1 MLRKAQKNFYFFCN
15 ISDPPIVY
23 RAERQKHASNE
34 RKIFMKKTISMMM
47 ALAAA
52 GTMAAPAMAVN
63 DEPMVIAPAPN
74 AQSQQVQMKIVVTG
88 KTMPVQTIS
97 VNGCTMAPVRAVCEA
112 LGFKVTW
119 NADRSININNGEMQS
134 DLRIGDNSY
143 VVYTAVEGMAGMSA
157 PFSLGCAPVIKNNTA
172 YVPIDLFVPLFGND
186 PATVKTGGDTITI
199 DQDAKTEDGD
209 SSQIPNPLTGHESL
223 AELAKAV
230 GFDIKAPTVPAGY
243 EADAYIDI
251 SGELAEVFYVK
262 GDDTLVYRASRG
274 EGDNS
279 GDYNNTY
286 SGKKTVDVNGVSVE
300 LRGNDKVNVATWSN
314 GGFAYSVSAK
324 QGISETEVAAVVS
337 STF

>member
-1 MLRKAQKNFYFFCN
+1 
-15 ISDPPIVY
+15 
-23 RAERQKHASNE
+23 
-34 RKIFMKKTISMMM
+34 MKKTISMMM
-47 ALAAA
+47 ALAVA

-74 AQSQQVQMKIVVTG
+74 AQSQQAQMKIVVKG

-97 VNGCTMAPVRAVCEA
+97 VNGCTMAPVRAIAEA

-157 PFSLGCAPVIKNNTA
+157 PFSLGSAPIIKNNTA

-186 PATVKTGGDTITI
+186 PATVKTSGDTITI
-199 DQDAKTEDGD
+199 NPDAKTEDDD
-209 SSQIPNPLTGHESL
+209 SSQIPNLLTAHDSL

-262 GDDTLVYRASRG
+262 GDDMLVYRVSRG

-279 GDYNNTY
+279 GDYNTY
-286 SGKKTVDVNGVSVE
+286 SNKKTVDVNGVSVE

-337 STF
+337 SAL

>member
-1 MLRKAQKNFYFFCN
+1 MLL
-15 ISDPPIVY
+15 
-23 RAERQKHASNE
+23 
-34 RKIFMKKTISMMM
+34 
-47 ALAAA
+47 ALAVA

-74 AQSQQVQMKIVVTG
+74 TQSQQAQMKIVVKG

-97 VNGCTMAPVRAVCEA
+97 VNGCTMAPVRAICEA

-157 PFSLGCAPVIKNNTA
+157 PFSLGSAPIIKNNTA

-186 PATVKTGGDTITI
+186 QATVKTSGDTITI
-199 DQDAKTEDGD
+199 NPDAKTEDGD
-209 SSQIPNPLTGHESL
+209 SSQIPNLLTAHDSL

-230 GFDIKAPTVPAGY
+230 GFDIKALTVPAGY

-262 GDDTLVYRASRG
+262 GDDTLVYRVSKG

-279 GDYNNTY
+279 GDYNTY
-286 SGKKTVDVNGVSVE
+286 SNKKTVDVNGVSVE

-324 QGISETEVAAVVS
+324 QRISETEVAAVVS

>member
-1 MLRKAQKNFYFFCN
+1 
-15 ISDPPIVY
+15 
-23 RAERQKHASNE
+23 
-34 RKIFMKKTISMMM
+34 MKKTISMLL
-47 ALAAA
+47 ALAVA

-74 AQSQQVQMKIVVTG
+74 TQSQQAQMKIVVKG

-97 VNGCTMAPVRAVCEA
+97 VNGCTMAPVRAIAEA

-119 NADRSININNGEMQS
+119 NADRSININNGKMQS

-157 PFSLGCAPVIKNNTA
+157 PFSLGSAPIIKNNTA

-186 PATVKTGGDTITI
+186 QATVKTSGDTITI
-199 DQDAKTEDGD
+199 NPDAKTEDGD
-209 SSQIPNPLTGHESL
+209 SSQIPNLLTAHDSL
-223 AELAKAV
+223 TELAKAV
-230 GFDIKAPTVPAGY
+230 GFDIKALTVPAGY

-262 GDDTLVYRASRG
+262 GDDTLVYRVSRG

-279 GDYNNTY
+279 GDYNTY
-286 SGKKTVDVNGVSVE
+286 SNKKTVDVNGVSVE

-324 QGISETEVAAVVS
+324 QRISETEVAAVVS
-337 STF
+337 SAF

>member
-1 MLRKAQKNFYFFCN
+1 
-15 ISDPPIVY
+15 
-23 RAERQKHASNE
+23 
-34 RKIFMKKTISMMM
+34 MKKTISMMM
-47 ALAAA
+47 ALAVA
-52 GTMAAPAMAVN
+52 GTMAAPAMVVN

-74 AQSQQVQMKIVVTG
+74 AQSQHAQMKIVVNG

-97 VNGCTMAPVRAVCEA
+97 VNGCTMAPVRAIAEA

-157 PFSLGCAPVIKNNTA
+157 PFSLGSAPIIKNNTT

-186 PATVKTGGDTITI
+186 PATVKTSGDTITI
-199 DQDAKTEDGD
+199 NPDAKTEDGD
-209 SSQIPNPLTGHESL
+209 SSQIPNLLTAHDSL

-262 GDDTLVYRASRG
+262 GDDMLVYRVSRG

-279 GDYNNTY
+279 GDYNTY
-286 SGKKTVDVNGVSVE
+286 SNKKTVDVNGVSVE

-337 STF
+337 SAF

>member
-1 MLRKAQKNFYFFCN
+1 
-15 ISDPPIVY
+15 
-23 RAERQKHASNE
+23 
-34 RKIFMKKTISMMM
+34 MKRTISMMM
-47 ALAAA
+47 ALAVA

-74 AQSQQVQMKIVVTG
+74 AQSQQAQMKIVVKG

-97 VNGCTMAPVRAVCEA
+97 VNGCTMAPVRAIAEA

-119 NADRSININNGEMQS
+119 NADRSITINNGEMQS

-157 PFSLGCAPVIKNNTA
+157 PFSLGSAPIIKNNTA

-186 PATVKTGGDTITI
+186 PATVKTSGDTITI
-199 DQDAKTEDGD
+199 NPDAKTEDDD
-209 SSQIPNPLTGHESL
+209 SSQIPNLLTAHDSL

-262 GDDTLVYRASRG
+262 GDDMLVSRVSRG

-279 GDYNNTY
+279 GDYNTY
-286 SGKKTVDVNGVSVE
+286 SNKKTVDVNGVSVE

-337 STF
+337 SAL

>member
-1 MLRKAQKNFYFFCN
+1 
-15 ISDPPIVY
+15 
-23 RAERQKHASNE
+23 
-34 RKIFMKKTISMMM
+34 MKKTISMMM
-47 ALAAA
+47 ALAVA
-52 GTMAAPAMAVN
+52 GTMAVPAMAVN

-74 AQSQQVQMKIVVTG
+74 AQSQQAQMKIVVKG

-97 VNGCTMAPVRAVCEA
+97 VNGCTMAPVRAIAEA

-157 PFSLGCAPVIKNNTA
+157 PFSLGSAPIIKNNTA

-186 PATVKTGGDTITI
+186 PATVKTSGDTITI
-199 DQDAKTEDGD
+199 NPDAKTEDDD
-209 SSQIPNPLTGHESL
+209 SSQIPNLLTAHDSL

-262 GDDTLVYRASRG
+262 GDDMLVYRVSRG

-279 GDYNNTY
+279 GDYNTY
-286 SGKKTVDVNGVSVE
+286 SNKKTVDVNGVSVE

-324 QGISETEVAAVVS
+324 QLISETEVAAVVS
-337 STF
+337 SAL

>member
-1 MLRKAQKNFYFFCN
+1 
-15 ISDPPIVY
+15 
-23 RAERQKHASNE
+23 
-34 RKIFMKKTISMMM
+34 MKKTISMMM
-47 ALAAA
+47 ALAVA

-74 AQSQQVQMKIVVTG
+74 AQSQQAQMKIVVKG

-97 VNGCTMAPVRAVCEA
+97 VNGCTMAPVRAICEA

-157 PFSLGCAPVIKNNTA
+157 PFSLGSAPVIKNNTA

-186 PATVKTGGDTITI
+186 PATVKTSGDTITI
-199 DQDAKTEDGD
+199 NPDAKTEDGD
-209 SSQIPNPLTGHESL
+209 SSQIPNLLTAHDSL

-262 GDDTLVYRASRG
+262 GDDTLVYRVSRG

-279 GDYNNTY
+279 GDYNTY
-286 SGKKTVDVNGVSVE
+286 SNKKTVDVNGVSVE
-300 LRGNDKVNVATWSN
+300 LRGKDKVNVATWSN

-337 STF
+337 SAF

>member
-15 ISDPPIVY
+15 IPDPPIVY
-23 RAERQKHASNE
+23 RAERQKHANNE
-34 RKIFMKKTISMMM
+34 RKISMKKTISMMM
-47 ALAAA
+47 ALAVA

-74 AQSQQVQMKIVVTG
+74 TQSQQAQMKIVIKGQT
-88 KTMPVQTIS
+88 TSLQTIS

-199 DQDAKTEDGD
+199 DPDAKTEDGD

-262 GDDTLVYRASRG
+262 GDDTLVYRVSRG

-279 GDYNNTY
+279 GDYNTY

-337 STF
+337 SAL

>member
-1 MLRKAQKNFYFFCN
+1 
-15 ISDPPIVY
+15 
-23 RAERQKHASNE
+23 
-34 RKIFMKKTISMMM
+34 MKKTISMLL
-47 ALAAA
+47 ALAVA

-74 AQSQQVQMKIVVTG
+74 TQSQQAQMKIVVKG

-97 VNGCTMAPVRAVCEA
+97 VNGCTMAPVRAIAEA

-157 PFSLGCAPVIKNNTA
+157 PFSLGSAPIIKNNTA

-186 PATVKTGGDTITI
+186 QATVKTSGDTITI
-199 DQDAKTEDGD
+199 NPDAKTEDGD
-209 SSQIPNPLTGHESL
+209 SSQIPNLLTAHDSL

-230 GFDIKAPTVPAGY
+230 GFDIKALTVPAGY

-262 GDDTLVYRASRG
+262 GDDTLVYRVSRG
-274 EGDNS
+274 EGDNF
-279 GDYNNTY
+279 GDYNTY
-286 SGKKTVDVNGVSVE
+286 SNKKTVDVNGVSVE

-324 QGISETEVAAVVS
+324 QRISETEVAAVVS

>member
-1 MLRKAQKNFYFFCN
+1 
-15 ISDPPIVY
+15 
-23 RAERQKHASNE
+23 
-34 RKIFMKKTISMMM
+34 MKKTISMLL
-47 ALAAA
+47 ALAVA

-74 AQSQQVQMKIVVTG
+74 TQSQQAQMKIVVKG

-97 VNGCTMAPVRAVCEA
+97 VNGCTMAPVRAIAEA

-119 NADRSININNGEMQS
+119 NADRSININNGKMQS

-143 VVYTAVEGMAGMSA
+143 VVYTAVEGMDGMSA
-157 PFSLGCAPVIKNNTA
+157 PFSLGSAPIIKNNTA

-186 PATVKTGGDTITI
+186 PATVKTSGDTITI
-199 DQDAKTEDGD
+199 NPDAKTEDGD
-209 SSQIPNPLTGHESL
+209 SSQIPNLLTAHDSL

-230 GFDIKAPTVPAGY
+230 GFDIKALTVPAGY

-262 GDDTLVYRASRG
+262 GDDTLVYRVSRG

-279 GDYNNTY
+279 GDYNTY
-286 SGKKTVDVNGVSVE
+286 SNKKTVDVNGVSVE

-324 QGISETEVAAVVS
+324 QRISETEVAAVVS
-337 STF
+337 SAF

>member
-1 MLRKAQKNFYFFCN
+1 
-15 ISDPPIVY
+15 
-23 RAERQKHASNE
+23 
-34 RKIFMKKTISMMM
+34 MKKTISMLL
-47 ALAAA
+47 ALAVA

-74 AQSQQVQMKIVVTG
+74 TQSQQAQMKIVVKG

-97 VNGCTMAPVRAVCEA
+97 VNGCTMAPVRAIAEA

-119 NADRSININNGEMQS
+119 NADRSININNGKMQS

-157 PFSLGCAPVIKNNTA
+157 PFSLGSAPIIKNNTA

-186 PATVKTGGDTITI
+186 PATVKTSGDTITI
-199 DQDAKTEDGD
+199 NPDAKTEDGD
-209 SSQIPNPLTGHESL
+209 SSQIPNLLTAHDSL

-230 GFDIKAPTVPAGY
+230 GFDIKALTVPAGY
-243 EADAYIDI
+243 KADAYIDI

-262 GDDTLVYRASRG
+262 GDDTLVYRVSRG

-279 GDYNNTY
+279 GDYNTY
-286 SGKKTVDVNGVSVE
+286 SNKKTVDVNGVSVE

>member
-1 MLRKAQKNFYFFCN
+1 
-15 ISDPPIVY
+15 
-23 RAERQKHASNE
+23 
-34 RKIFMKKTISMMM
+34 MKKTISMMM
-47 ALAAA
+47 ALAVA

-63 DEPMVIAPAPN
+63 DEPMVIAPVLN
-74 AQSQQVQMKIVVTG
+74 AQSQQTQMKIVVKG

-97 VNGCTMAPVRAVCEA
+97 VNGCTMAPVRAIAEA

-157 PFSLGCAPVIKNNTA
+157 PFSLGSAPIIKNNTA

-186 PATVKTGGDTITI
+186 PATVKTSGDTITI
-199 DQDAKTEDGD
+199 NPDAKTEDGD
-209 SSQIPNPLTGHESL
+209 SSQIPNLLTAHDSL

-243 EADAYIDI
+243 AAAAYIDI
-251 SGELAEVFYVK
+251 SGELAEVFYEN
-262 GDDTLVYRASRG
+262 GSDTLLYRVSKG

-279 GDYNNTY
+279 GNCNTY
-286 SGKKTVDVNGVSVE
+286 STKKTVDVNGVSVE

-314 GGFAYSVSAK
+314 GGFAYSVLSE
-324 QGISETEVAAVVS
+324 QGIAEADVIAAVNS
-337 STF
+337 AL

>member
-1 MLRKAQKNFYFFCN
+1 
-15 ISDPPIVY
+15 
-23 RAERQKHASNE
+23 
-34 RKIFMKKTISMMM
+34 MKKTISMLL
-47 ALAAA
+47 ALAVA

-74 AQSQQVQMKIVVTG
+74 TQSQQAQMKIVVKG

-97 VNGCTMAPVRAVCEA
+97 VNGCTMAPVRAIAEA

-119 NADRSININNGEMQS
+119 NADRSININNGKMQS

-157 PFSLGCAPVIKNNTA
+157 PFSLGSAPIIKNNTA

-186 PATVKTGGDTITI
+186 QATVKTSGDTITI
-199 DQDAKTEDGD
+199 NPDAKTEDGD
-209 SSQIPNPLTGHESL
+209 SSQIPNLLTAHDSL

-230 GFDIKAPTVPAGY
+230 GFDIKALTVPAGY

-262 GDDTLVYRASRG
+262 GDDTLVYRVSRG

-279 GDYNNTY
+279 GDYNTY
-286 SGKKTVDVNGVSVE
+286 SNKKTVDVNGVSVE

-324 QGISETEVAAVVS
+324 QGISETEVAAVVN

>member
-1 MLRKAQKNFYFFCN
+1 
-15 ISDPPIVY
+15 
-23 RAERQKHASNE
+23 
-34 RKIFMKKTISMMM
+34 MKKTISMMM
-47 ALAAA
+47 ALAVA

-74 AQSQQVQMKIVVTG
+74 TQSQQAQMKIVVKG

-97 VNGCTMAPVRAVCEA
+97 VNGCTMAPVRAIAEA

-119 NADRSININNGEMQS
+119 NADRSININNGKMQS

-157 PFSLGCAPVIKNNTA
+157 PFSLGSAPIIKNNTA

-186 PATVKTGGDTITI
+186 PATVKTSGDTITI
-199 DQDAKTEDGD
+199 DPDAKTEDGD
-209 SSQIPNPLTGHESL
+209 SSQIPNLLTAHDSL

-262 GDDTLVYRASRG
+262 GDDTLVYRVSRG

-279 GDYNNTY
+279 GDYNTY
-286 SGKKTVDVNGVSVE
+286 SNKKTVDVNGVSVE
-300 LRGNDKVNVATWSN
+300 LRSNDKVNVAVWSN
-314 GGFAYSVSAK
+314 GGFAHSVLSE
-324 QGISETEVAAVVS
+324 QGITEADVIAAVNSVR
-337 STF
+337 

>member
-1 MLRKAQKNFYFFCN
+1 
-15 ISDPPIVY
+15 
-23 RAERQKHASNE
+23 
-34 RKIFMKKTISMMM
+34 MKKTISMMM
-47 ALAAA
+47 ALAVA

-74 AQSQQVQMKIVVTG
+74 AQSQQAQMKIVVKG

-97 VNGCTMAPVRAVCEA
+97 VNGCTMAPVRAIAEA

-157 PFSLGCAPVIKNNTA
+157 PFSLGSAPVIKNNTA

-186 PATVKTGGDTITI
+186 PATVKTSGDTITI
-199 DQDAKTEDGD
+199 NPDAKTEDGD
-209 SSQIPNPLTGHESL
+209 SSQIPNPLTAHDSL

-262 GDDTLVYRASRG
+262 GDNTLVYRVSRG

-279 GDYNNTY
+279 GDYNTY
-286 SGKKTVDVNGVSVE
+286 SNKKTVDVNGVLVE
-300 LRGNDKVNVATWSN
+300 LRGNDKVNVAVWSN
-314 GGFAYSVSAK
+314 GGFAHSVLSE
-324 QGISETEVAAVVS
+324 QGIAEADVIAAVNS
-337 STF
+337 AL

>member
-1 MLRKAQKNFYFFCN
+1 
-15 ISDPPIVY
+15 
-23 RAERQKHASNE
+23 
-34 RKIFMKKTISMMM
+34 MKKTISMLL
-47 ALAAA
+47 ALAVA

-74 AQSQQVQMKIVVTG
+74 TQSQQAQMKIVVKG

-97 VNGCTMAPVRAVCEA
+97 VNGCTMAPVRAIAKA

-157 PFSLGCAPVIKNNTA
+157 PFSLGSAPIIKNNTA

-186 PATVKTGGDTITI
+186 QATVKTSGDTITI
-199 DQDAKTEDGD
+199 NPDAKTEDGD
-209 SSQIPNPLTGHESL
+209 SSQIPNLLTAHDSL

-230 GFDIKAPTVPAGY
+230 GFDIKALTVPAGY

-262 GDDTLVYRASRG
+262 GDDTLVYRVSKG

-279 GDYNNTY
+279 GDYNTY
-286 SGKKTVDVNGVSVE
+286 SNKKTVDVNGVSVE

-324 QGISETEVAAVVS
+324 QRISETEVAAVVS

>member
-1 MLRKAQKNFYFFCN
+1 
-15 ISDPPIVY
+15 
-23 RAERQKHASNE
+23 
-34 RKIFMKKTISMMM
+34 MKKTISMLL
-47 ALAAA
+47 ALAVA

-74 AQSQQVQMKIVVTG
+74 TQSQQAQMKIVVKG

-97 VNGCTMAPVRAVCEA
+97 VNGCTMAPVRAICEA

-157 PFSLGCAPVIKNNTA
+157 PFSLGSAPIIKNNTA

-186 PATVKTGGDTITI
+186 QATVKTSGDTITI
-199 DQDAKTEDGD
+199 NPDAKTEDGD
-209 SSQIPNPLTGHESL
+209 SSQIPNLLTAHDSL
-223 AELAKAV
+223 TELAKAV

-262 GDDTLVYRASRG
+262 GDDTLVYRVSKG
-274 EGDNS
+274 EGDNF
-279 GDYNNTY
+279 GDYNTY
-286 SGKKTVDVNGVSVE
+286 SNKKTVDVNGVSVE

>member
-1 MLRKAQKNFYFFCN
+1 
-15 ISDPPIVY
+15 
-23 RAERQKHASNE
+23 
-34 RKIFMKKTISMMM
+34 MKKTISMMM
-47 ALAAA
+47 ALAVA

-74 AQSQQVQMKIVVTG
+74 AQSQQAQMKIVVKG

-97 VNGCTMAPVRAVCEA
+97 VNGCTMAPVRAIAEA

-157 PFSLGCAPVIKNNTA
+157 PFSLGSAPIIKNNTA

-186 PATVKTGGDTITI
+186 PATVKTSGDTITI
-199 DQDAKTEDGD
+199 NPDAKTEDGD
-209 SSQIPNPLTGHESL
+209 SSQIPNLMTAHDSL

-262 GDDTLVYRASRG
+262 GDDMLVYRVSRG

-279 GDYNNTY
+279 GDYNTY
-286 SGKKTVDVNGVSVE
+286 SNKKTVDVNGVSVE

-337 STF
+337 SAL

>member
-1 MLRKAQKNFYFFCN
+1 
-15 ISDPPIVY
+15 
-23 RAERQKHASNE
+23 
-34 RKIFMKKTISMMM
+34 MKKTISMLL
-47 ALAAA
+47 ALAVA

-74 AQSQQVQMKIVVTG
+74 TQSQQAQMKIVVKG

-97 VNGCTMAPVRAVCEA
+97 VNGCTMAPVRAIAEA

-119 NADRSININNGEMQS
+119 NADRSININNGKMQS

-157 PFSLGCAPVIKNNTA
+157 PFSLGSAPIIKNNTA

-186 PATVKTGGDTITI
+186 PATVKTSGDTITI
-199 DQDAKTEDGD
+199 NPDAKTEDGD
-209 SSQIPNPLTGHESL
+209 SSQIPNLLTAHDSL

-230 GFDIKAPTVPAGY
+230 GFDIKALTVPAGY

-262 GDDTLVYRASRG
+262 GDDTLVYRVSKG

-279 GDYNNTY
+279 GDYNTY
-286 SGKKTVDVNGVSVE
+286 SNKKTVDVNGVSVE

-324 QGISETEVAAVVS
+324 QRISETEVAAVVS

>member
-1 MLRKAQKNFYFFCN
+1 
-15 ISDPPIVY
+15 
-23 RAERQKHASNE
+23 
-34 RKIFMKKTISMMM
+34 MKKTISMLL
-47 ALAAA
+47 ALAVA

-74 AQSQQVQMKIVVTG
+74 TQSQQAQMKIVVKG

-97 VNGCTMAPVRAVCEA
+97 VNDCTMAPVRAIAEA

-119 NADRSININNGEMQS
+119 NADRSININNGKMQS

-157 PFSLGCAPVIKNNTA
+157 PFSLGSAPIIKNNTA

-186 PATVKTGGDTITI
+186 QATVKTSGDTITI
-199 DQDAKTEDGD
+199 NPDAKTEDGD
-209 SSQIPNPLTGHESL
+209 SSQIPNLLTAHDSL

-230 GFDIKAPTVPAGY
+230 GFDIKALTVPAGY

-262 GDDTLVYRASRG
+262 GDDTLVYRVSKG

-279 GDYNNTY
+279 GDYNTY
-286 SGKKTVDVNGVSVE
+286 SNKKTVDVNGVSVE

>member
-1 MLRKAQKNFYFFCN
+1 
-15 ISDPPIVY
+15 
-23 RAERQKHASNE
+23 
-34 RKIFMKKTISMMM
+34 MMM
-47 ALAAA
+47 ALAVA

-74 AQSQQVQMKIVVTG
+74 AQSQQAQMKIVVKG

-97 VNGCTMAPVRAVCEA
+97 VNGCTMAPVRAIAEA

-157 PFSLGCAPVIKNNTA
+157 PFSLGSAPIIKNNTA

-186 PATVKTGGDTITI
+186 PATVKTSGDTITI
-199 DQDAKTEDGD
+199 NPDAKTEDDD
-209 SSQIPNPLTGHESL
+209 SSQIPNLLTAHDSL

-262 GDDTLVYRASRG
+262 GDDMLVYRVSRG

-279 GDYNNTY
+279 GDYNTY
-286 SGKKTVDVNGVSVE
+286 SNKKTVDMNGVSVE

-337 STF
+337 SAL

>member
-1 MLRKAQKNFYFFCN
+1 MLRKAQKKFLKRLQHFTVLDCIN
-15 ISDPPIVY
+15 S
-23 RAERQKHASNE
+23 ERQKHASNE

-47 ALAAA
+47 ALAVA
-52 GTMAAPAMAVN
+52 GTIAAPAMAVN

-74 AQSQQVQMKIVVTG
+74 TQSQQAQMKIVIRGQT
-88 KTMPVQTIS
+88 TSLQTIS

-157 PFSLGCAPVIKNNTA
+157 PFSLGSAPVIKNNTA

-186 PATVKTGGDTITI
+186 PAVVKVSGDTIII
-199 DQDAKTEDGD
+199 DPDAKTEDGD
-209 SSQIPNPLTGHESL
+209 SSQIPNPLTVHNSL

-230 GFDIKAPTVPAGY
+230 GFDIKAPTV
-243 EADAYIDI
+243 
-251 SGELAEVFYVK
+251 SAE
-262 GDDTLVYRASRG
+262 
-274 EGDNS
+274 
-279 GDYNNTY
+279 
-286 SGKKTVDVNGVSVE
+286 
-300 LRGNDKVNVATWSN
+300 
-314 GGFAYSVSAK
+314 

-337 STF
+337 NAS

>member
-1 MLRKAQKNFYFFCN
+1 
-15 ISDPPIVY
+15 
-23 RAERQKHASNE
+23 
-34 RKIFMKKTISMMM
+34 MKKTISMMM
-47 ALAAA
+47 ALAVA

-74 AQSQQVQMKIVVTG
+74 TQSQQAQMKIVVKG
-88 KTMPVQTIS
+88 NTMPVQTIS
-97 VNGCTMAPVRAVCEA
+97 VNGCTMAPVRAIAEA

-157 PFSLGCAPVIKNNTA
+157 PFSLGSAPVIKNNTA

-186 PATVKTGGDTITI
+186 PATVKTSGDTITI
-199 DQDAKTEDGD
+199 NPDAKTEDGD
-209 SSQIPNPLTGHESL
+209 SSQIPNLLTAHDSL
-223 AELAKAV
+223 AELAKTV

-262 GDDTLVYRASRG
+262 GDDTLVYRVSRG

-279 GDYNNTY
+279 GDYNTY
-286 SGKKTVDVNGVSVE
+286 SNKKTVDVNGVLVE

-337 STF
+337 SAL

>member
-1 MLRKAQKNFYFFCN
+1 MLRKAQKNFCFFCN
-15 ISDPPIVY
+15 IPDPPIVY

-34 RKIFMKKTISMMM
+34 RKIFMKKTIYMMM
-47 ALAAA
+47 ALAVAS
-52 GTMAAPAMAVN
+52 TMAAPAMAVN

-74 AQSQQVQMKIVVTG
+74 TQSQQAQMKIVVKGQT
-88 KTMPVQTIS
+88 TSLQTIS
-97 VNGCTMAPVRAVCEA
+97 VNGCTMAPVRAIAEA

-157 PFSLGCAPVIKNNTA
+157 PFSLGSAPIIKNNTA

-186 PATVKTGGDTITI
+186 PATVKTSGDTITI
-199 DQDAKTEDGD
+199 NPDAKTEDGD
-209 SSQIPNPLTGHESL
+209 SSQIPNLLTAHDSL
-223 AELAKAV
+223 AELAKAA

-262 GDDTLVYRASRG
+262 GDDMLVYRVSRG

-279 GDYNNTY
+279 GDYNTY
-286 SGKKTVDVNGVSVE
+286 SNKKTVDVNGVSVE

-337 STF
+337 SAL

>member
-1 MLRKAQKNFYFFCN
+1 
-15 ISDPPIVY
+15 
-23 RAERQKHASNE
+23 
-34 RKIFMKKTISMMM
+34 MKKTISMLL
-47 ALAAA
+47 ALAVA

-74 AQSQQVQMKIVVTG
+74 TQSQQAQMKIVVKG

-97 VNGCTMAPVRAVCEA
+97 VNGCTMAPVRAICEA

-157 PFSLGCAPVIKNNTA
+157 PFSLGSAPIIKNNTA
-172 YVPIDLFVPLFGND
+172 YVPIDLFVSLFGND
-186 PATVKTGGDTITI
+186 QATVKTSGDTITI
-199 DQDAKTEDGD
+199 NPDAKTEDGD
-209 SSQIPNPLTGHESL
+209 SSQIPNLLTAHDSL

-230 GFDIKAPTVPAGY
+230 GFDIKALTVPAGY

-262 GDDTLVYRASRG
+262 GDDTLVYRVSKG

-279 GDYNNTY
+279 GDYNTY
-286 SGKKTVDVNGVSVE
+286 SNKKTVDVNGVSVE

>member
-1 MLRKAQKNFYFFCN
+1 
-15 ISDPPIVY
+15 
-23 RAERQKHASNE
+23 
-34 RKIFMKKTISMMM
+34 
-47 ALAAA
+47 
-52 GTMAAPAMAVN
+52 
-63 DEPMVIAPAPN
+63 
-74 AQSQQVQMKIVVTG
+74 
-88 KTMPVQTIS
+88 
-97 VNGCTMAPVRAVCEA
+97 
-112 LGFKVTW
+112 
-119 NADRSININNGEMQS
+119 MQS

-157 PFSLGCAPVIKNNTA
+157 PFSLGSAPIIKNNTA

-186 PATVKTGGDTITI
+186 QATVKTSGDTITI
-199 DQDAKTEDGD
+199 NPDAKTEDGD
-209 SSQIPNPLTGHESL
+209 SSQIPNLLTAHDSL

-230 GFDIKAPTVPAGY
+230 GFDIKALTVPAGY

-262 GDDTLVYRASRG
+262 GDDTLVYRVSKG

-279 GDYNNTY
+279 GDYNIY
-286 SGKKTVDVNGVSVE
+286 SSKKTVDVNGVSVE

-324 QGISETEVAAVVS
+324 QRISETEVAAVVS

>member
-1 MLRKAQKNFYFFCN
+1 
-15 ISDPPIVY
+15 
-23 RAERQKHASNE
+23 
-34 RKIFMKKTISMMM
+34 M
-47 ALAAA
+47 ALAVA

-74 AQSQQVQMKIVVTG
+74 AQSQQAQMKIVVKG

-97 VNGCTMAPVRAVCEA
+97 VNGCTMAPVRAICEA

-157 PFSLGCAPVIKNNTA
+157 PFSLGSAPIIKNNTA

-186 PATVKTGGDTITI
+186 PATVKTSGDTITI
-199 DQDAKTEDGD
+199 NPDAKTEDGD
-209 SSQIPNPLTGHESL
+209 SSQIPNLLIAHDSL

-262 GDDTLVYRASRG
+262 GDDTLVYRVSRG

-279 GDYNNTY
+279 GDYNTY
-286 SGKKTVDVNGVSVE
+286 SNKKTVDVNGVLVE
-300 LRGNDKVNVATWSN
+300 LRGNDKVNVAVWSN
-314 GGFAYSVSAK
+314 GGFAHSVLSE
-324 QGISETEVAAVVS
+324 QGIAEADVIAAVNS
-337 STF
+337 AL

>member
-1 MLRKAQKNFYFFCN
+1 
-15 ISDPPIVY
+15 
-23 RAERQKHASNE
+23 
-34 RKIFMKKTISMMM
+34 MKKTISMLL
-47 ALAAA
+47 ALAVA

-74 AQSQQVQMKIVVTG
+74 TQSQQAQMKIVVKG

-97 VNGCTMAPVRAVCEA
+97 VNGCTMAPVRAIAEA

-119 NADRSININNGEMQS
+119 NADRSININNGKMQS

-157 PFSLGCAPVIKNNTA
+157 PFSLGSAPIIKNNTA

-186 PATVKTGGDTITI
+186 QATVKTSGDTITI
-199 DQDAKTEDGD
+199 DPDAKTEDGD
-209 SSQIPNPLTGHESL
+209 SSQIPNLLTAHDSL

-230 GFDIKAPTVPAGY
+230 GFDIKALTVPAGY

-262 GDDTLVYRASRG
+262 GDDTLVYRVSKG

-279 GDYNNTY
+279 GDYNTY
-286 SGKKTVDVNGVSVE
+286 SNKKTVDVNGVSVE

>member
-1 MLRKAQKNFYFFCN
+1 
-15 ISDPPIVY
+15 
-23 RAERQKHASNE
+23 
-34 RKIFMKKTISMMM
+34 MKKTISMLL
-47 ALAAA
+47 ALAVA

-74 AQSQQVQMKIVVTG
+74 TQSQQAQMKIVVKG

-97 VNGCTMAPVRAVCEA
+97 VNGCTMAPVRAIAEA

-119 NADRSININNGEMQS
+119 NADRSININNGKMQS

-157 PFSLGCAPVIKNNTA
+157 PFSLGSAPIIKNNTA

-186 PATVKTGGDTITI
+186 PATVKTSGDTITI
-199 DQDAKTEDGD
+199 NPDAKTEDGD
-209 SSQIPNPLTGHESL
+209 SSQIPNLLTAHDSL

-262 GDDTLVYRASRG
+262 GDDTLVYRVSKG

-279 GDYNNTY
+279 GDYNTY
-286 SGKKTVDVNGVSVE
+286 SNKKTVDVNGVSVE

-324 QGISETEVAAVVS
+324 QRISETEVAAVVS

>member
-1 MLRKAQKNFYFFCN
+1 
-15 ISDPPIVY
+15 
-23 RAERQKHASNE
+23 
-34 RKIFMKKTISMMM
+34 MKKTISMMM
-47 ALAAA
+47 ALAVA

-74 AQSQQVQMKIVVTG
+74 TQSQQAQMKIVVKG

-97 VNGCTMAPVRAVCEA
+97 VNGCTMAPVRAIAEA

-119 NADRSININNGEMQS
+119 NADRSININNGKMQS

-157 PFSLGCAPVIKNNTA
+157 PFSLGSAPIIKNNTA

-186 PATVKTGGDTITI
+186 QATVKTSGDTITI
-199 DQDAKTEDGD
+199 NPDAKTEDGD
-209 SSQIPNPLTGHESL
+209 SSQIPNLLTAHDSL
-223 AELAKAV
+223 TELAKAV

-262 GDDTLVYRASRG
+262 GDDTLVYRVSKG

-279 GDYNNTY
+279 GDYNTY
-286 SGKKTVDVNGVSVE
+286 SNKKTVDVNGVSVE

-324 QGISETEVAAVVS
+324 QRISETEVAAVVS

>member
-1 MLRKAQKNFYFFCN
+1 
-15 ISDPPIVY
+15 
-23 RAERQKHASNE
+23 
-34 RKIFMKKTISMMM
+34 MKKTISMMM
-47 ALAAA
+47 ALAVA

-74 AQSQQVQMKIVVTG
+74 TQSQQAQMKIVVKG

-97 VNGCTMAPVRAVCEA
+97 VNGCTMAPVRAICEA

-157 PFSLGCAPVIKNNTA
+157 PFSLGSAPIIKNNTA

-186 PATVKTGGDTITI
+186 QATVKTSGDTITI
-199 DQDAKTEDGD
+199 NPDAKTEDGD
-209 SSQIPNPLTGHESL
+209 SSQIPNLLTAHDSL

-230 GFDIKAPTVPAGY
+230 GFDIKALTVPAGY

-262 GDDTLVYRASRG
+262 GDDTLVYRVSKG

-279 GDYNNTY
+279 GDYNTY
-286 SGKKTVDVNGVSVE
+286 SNKKTVDVNGVSVE

-324 QGISETEVAAVVS
+324 QRISETEVAAVVS

>member
-1 MLRKAQKNFYFFCN
+1 
-15 ISDPPIVY
+15 
-23 RAERQKHASNE
+23 
-34 RKIFMKKTISMMM
+34 MKKTISMMM
-47 ALAAA
+47 ALAVA

-74 AQSQQVQMKIVVTG
+74 AQSQQAQMKIVVNG

-97 VNGCTMAPVRAVCEA
+97 VNGCTMAPVRAIAEA

-157 PFSLGCAPVIKNNTA
+157 PFSLGSAPIIKNNTT

-186 PATVKTGGDTITI
+186 PATVKTSGDTITI
-199 DQDAKTEDGD
+199 NPDAKTEDGD
-209 SSQIPNPLTGHESL
+209 SSQILNLLTAHDSL

-262 GDDTLVYRASRG
+262 GDDMLVYRVSRG

-279 GDYNNTY
+279 GDYNTY
-286 SGKKTVDVNGVSVE
+286 SNKKTVDVNGVSVE

-337 STF
+337 SAF

>member
-1 MLRKAQKNFYFFCN
+1 
-15 ISDPPIVY
+15 
-23 RAERQKHASNE
+23 
-34 RKIFMKKTISMMM
+34 MKKTISMMM
-47 ALAAA
+47 ALAVA

-63 DEPMVIAPAPN
+63 DEPMVIAPVPN
-74 AQSQQVQMKIVVTG
+74 AQSQQAQMKIVVKG

-97 VNGCTMAPVRAVCEA
+97 VNGCTMAPVRAIAEA

-157 PFSLGCAPVIKNNTA
+157 PFELGSAPIIKNNTA

-186 PATVKTGGDTITI
+186 PATVKTSGDTITI
-199 DQDAKTEDGD
+199 NPDAKTEDGD
-209 SSQIPNPLTGHESL
+209 SSQIPNLLTL
-223 AELAKAV
+223 AELVKAV

-251 SGELAEVFYVK
+251 SGELAEVFYAK
-262 GDDTLVYRASRG
+262 GDDTLVYRVSRG

-279 GDYNNTY
+279 GDYNTY
-286 SGKKTVDVNGVSVE
+286 SSKKTVDVNGVSVE

>member
-1 MLRKAQKNFYFFCN
+1 
-15 ISDPPIVY
+15 
-23 RAERQKHASNE
+23 
-34 RKIFMKKTISMMM
+34 MKKTISMLL
-47 ALAAA
+47 ALAVA

-74 AQSQQVQMKIVVTG
+74 TQSQQAQMKIVVKG

-97 VNGCTMAPVRAVCEA
+97 VNACTMAPVRAIAEA

-119 NADRSININNGEMQS
+119 NADRSININNGKMQS

-157 PFSLGCAPVIKNNTA
+157 PFSLGSAPIIKNNTA

-186 PATVKTGGDTITI
+186 QATVKTSGDTITI
-199 DQDAKTEDGD
+199 NPDAKTEDGD
-209 SSQIPNPLTGHESL
+209 SSQIPNLLTAHDSL

-230 GFDIKAPTVPAGY
+230 GFDIKALTVPAGY

-262 GDDTLVYRASRG
+262 GDDTLVYRVSRG

-279 GDYNNTY
+279 GDYNTY
-286 SGKKTVDVNGVSVE
+286 SNKKTVDVNGVSVE